1 MVDEIGVE
9 RMNLK
14 GRLIKI
20 LGNFEDTKGKTDV
33 SIYAKIS
40 NLRRFGWHMSL
51 GLKCHRGDR

>member
-1 MVDEIGVE
+1 
-9 RMNLK
+9 MNLK

-20 LGNFEDTKGKTDV
+20 LDNFENTKGKTDV